1 MLFKINLTLK
11 DLLQPGL
18 PTINKGILLFMQT
31 NKENKF
37 SNNDLFFA
45 IPSGIDILFA
55 IYHII
60 LLSKVNSKNIPKL
73 IRLY

>member
-45 IPSGIDILFA
+45 IPSGGFILFA
-55 IYHII
+55 MNFCSISGI
-60 LLSKVNSKNIPKL
+60 SKKSFS
-73 IRLY
+73 Y

>member
-55 IYHII
+55 I
-60 LLSKVNSKNIPKL
+60 
-73 IRLY
+73 